1 LRQGVVGLI
10 LIVGRKVRADG
21 KPKVAQLAYW
31 INARSII
38 FFRKSIEVVKP
49 LAIEAGQTSK
59 ALLIVTGRILRTE
72 GGPRATYA
80 AHLIKLQSIAFV
92 RKPKEQQTTK
102 SSENIVH
109 DPSAQNCH
117 TGTTLSKVSPKII
130 LEKDSTLDVSDRLAN
145 EIKGKGITCH
155 IVREIGSI
163 QFEEKS
169 CYSHLF
175 PMSPRIITN
184 RGYIRLSDIRS
195 NTDNSK
201 KLAIIL
207 YTRVVNC
214 FYHALL
220 SLSLITDTTYT

>member
-1 LRQGVVGLI
+1 M
-10 LIVGRKVRADG
+10 
-21 KPKVAQLAYW
+21 
-31 INARSII
+31 
-38 FFRKSIEVVKP
+38 
-49 LAIEAGQTSK
+49 
-59 ALLIVTGRILRTE
+59 
-72 GGPRATYA
+72 YA

-109 DPSAQNCH
+109 DPSAQNYH
-117 TGTTLSKVSPKII
+117 TGTTLSKVSPEII

-145 EIKGKGITCH
+145 EFKDKGITCH

-163 QFEEKS
+163 QFEENS

-195 NTDNSK
+195 RN
-201 KLAIIL
+201 I
-207 YTRVVNC
+207 
-214 FYHALL
+214 
-220 SLSLITDTTYT
+220 SLIQIIQRN

>member
-1 LRQGVVGLI
+1 MVINTTKTAGRVLKEIALIVGRLLVGLI

-21 KPKVAQLAYW
+21 KPKVTQLASLVK
-31 INARSII
+31 ARSII

-49 LAIEAGQTSK
+49 LAIEAGQKSK
-59 ALLIVTGRILRTE
+59 ALLIVTGRRLRTE
-72 GGPRATYA
+72 GGPRAMYT

-92 RKPKEQQTTK
+92 RKRKEQQTTK

-109 DPSAQNCH
+109 DPSEQNYH
-117 TGTTLSKVSPKII
+117 TGTTLSKVSLEII
-130 LEKDSTLDVSDRLAN
+130 LEKDSTLDISGRLAN
-145 EIKGKGITCH
+145 EIKDKGITCH
-155 IVREIGSI
+155 IVSEIGSI

-195 NTDNSK
+195 RN
-201 KLAIIL
+201 I
-207 YTRVVNC
+207 
-214 FYHALL
+214 
-220 SLSLITDTTYT
+220 SLIQIIQRN

>member
-1 LRQGVVGLI
+1 MSKTQIVINTTKTAGRVLKEIALIVGRLLIGLI

-21 KPKVAQLAYW
+21 KPKVAQLASW
-31 INARSII
+31 VKARSII

-59 ALLIVTGRILRTE
+59 ALHIVTGRRLRTG
-72 GGPRATYA
+72 GGPRTMYA

-109 DPSAQNCH
+109 DPSAQNYH
-117 TGTTLSKVSPKII
+117 IGTTLSKVSHEII
-130 LEKDSTLDVSDRLAN
+130 LEKDSTLDVSDRFAN
-145 EIKGKGITCH
+145 EIKDKGITCH

-195 NTDNSK
+195 RN
-201 KLAIIL
+201 I
-207 YTRVVNC
+207 
-214 FYHALL
+214 
-220 SLSLITDTTYT
+220 SLIQIIQRN